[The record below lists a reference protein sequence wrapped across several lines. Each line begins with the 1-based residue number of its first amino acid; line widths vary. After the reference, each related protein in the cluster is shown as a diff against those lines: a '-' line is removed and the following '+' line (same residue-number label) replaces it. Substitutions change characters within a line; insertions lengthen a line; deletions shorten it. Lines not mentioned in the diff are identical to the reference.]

1 MIIVKK
7 IWIISFITG
16 LLMILNKTEISRY
29 ISDVNGIF
37 AAGIILS
44 LGSGIGLLIEM
55 YRK

>member
-1 MIIVKK
+1 MVKK

-44 LGSGIGLLIEM
+44 LVSGIGLIIEM